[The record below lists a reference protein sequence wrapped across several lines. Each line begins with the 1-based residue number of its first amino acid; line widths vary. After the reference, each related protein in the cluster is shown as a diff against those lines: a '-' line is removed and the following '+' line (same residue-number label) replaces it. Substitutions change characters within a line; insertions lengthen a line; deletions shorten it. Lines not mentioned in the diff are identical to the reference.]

1 LRGFAA
7 LARARGRGLYSAA
20 SGPQEQAAREL
31 REGMPDD
38 HREPGAQ
45 ELEDLARRY
54 VDLWQDQMTALAADP
69 DFAESLQKVMAAMG
83 VAASGLPAMLS
94 AWPAAVAGM
103 MAAAR
108 PETQA
113 AAQKGESRGESAGG
127 SPNGSGGSAAPRSGA
142 SPGVSPGASRV
153 APGAAAAAAAPDG
166 GGPDLGGL
174 QERLAALEQ
183 RVRELEGGTGR
194 ARRSAKAKPQRN

>member
-1 LRGFAA
+1 
-7 LARARGRGLYSAA
+7 
-20 SGPQEQAAREL
+20 
-31 REGMPDD
+31 MPDD

-108 PETQA
+108 PEAKGTDSRGP
-113 AAQKGESRGESAGG
+113 AQPRESRGESAGG
-127 SPNGSGGSAAPRSGA
+127 SPNGSGGAAAPRSGA
-142 SPGVSPGASRV
+142 FPL

-166 GGPDLGGL
+166 GGTDLGVL
-174 QERLAALEQ
+174 QERLAALEK
-183 RVRELEGGTGR
+183 RVRELEGGAGR
-194 ARRSAKAKPQRN
+194 TRRSAKAKPQRD